1 MLGDEGPSLMA
12 MVGFGFVSANLTG
25 IILLPLYGYLIL
37 TFARF
42 LAETWRALVAIAN
55 NTKK

>member
-1 MLGDEGPSLMA
+1 
-12 MVGFGFVSANLTG
+12 MVGFGFVGSG
-25 IILLPLYGYLIL
+25 IIGIMLLPLYGYLIL